1 MSTLSAPPHRLRKLL
16 GDGSISPRKAF
27 WSAFVAF
34 FAISGLWAVNN
45 PLMASVDEPAHMIKA
60 ASVVLGSE
68 DVSTDG
74 DVTGVG
80 LVEVPLLYNAIATFA
95 NCLAFQTDVT
105 ASCQPEISGDTD
117 QIVSVMTSA
126 VNYNPL
132 YYAVVG
138 LPALLPG
145 EGGEYTAYLMR
156 LINAL
161 VSSAVLALAVR
172 TIAEMPRRRWMALGL
187 LVPLT
192 PTFINLT
199 GSINPQSFEVTG
211 SVLLWVTLLALLRT
225 PDPDLLGRR
234 VVRLVIATT
243 LVAHARGLGPFF
255 VVLVLLLCIGT
266 SPWKNLVSLV
276 RQRKAQIGIALCV
289 ISCALATAWILFGNA
304 LPDRAVGSGI
314 SDRDTFLY
322 SAGNTSYYLNQ
333 LVAALGWLDVP
344 FPVWFYMVYAA
355 VVGVM
360 MFLGWSAGAWRDR
373 LGIVVIAV
381 LILAMPI
388 AIQVAQAPTIGWFWQ
403 GRYIFPVAIGLS
415 FVCALAIEKRPS
427 ALDVRTTR
435 NLVTTAALV
444 LVGLQ
449 VAALVFNLHR
459 YINGGHGGW
468 FKLDAESWL
477 PPVNLVVL
485 LVTYAAAWLAFA
497 VIALRATTP
506 REARPADEIVSSPPT
521 SELPSEDSPLVQGA
535 DARPVPGAS

>member
-1 MSTLSAPPHRLRKLL
+1 MSSLSATLRRRRGLV
-16 GDGSISPRKAF
+16 GDGRMSPRKAF
-27 WSAFVAF
+27 WSSFLAF
-34 FAISGLWAVNN
+34 FVISGLWAVNN

-74 DVTGVG
+74 GVTGIG
-80 LVEVPLLYNAIATFA
+80 LVEIPLLYNTIATFA
-95 NCLAFQTDVT
+95 NCLAFQPEAT
-105 ASCQPEISGDTD
+105 ASCQPEITGDIE
-117 QIVSVMTSA
+117 QIATIPTSA

-138 LPALLPG
+138 LPALIPDD
-145 EGGEYTAYLMR
+145 GGEYTAYLMR

-187 LVPLT
+187 LLPLT

-211 SVLLWVTLLALLRT
+211 SVLLWVTLLALLRA
-225 PDPDLLGRR
+225 PDPGVLARR
-234 VVRLVIATT
+234 ATRLVIATT

-255 VVLVLLLCIGT
+255 VVLIVLLCVGT
-266 SPWKNLVSLV
+266 SPWKNLVALV
-276 RQRKAQIGIALCV
+276 RQRSAQIAIVLCV
-289 ISCALATAWILFGNA
+289 LSCALATAWILFGNA

-314 SDRDTFLY
+314 SDRDTFLH

-333 LVAALGWLDVP
+333 LVAALGWLDVA
-344 FPVWFYMVYAA
+344 FPTWFYMVYAA
-355 VVGVM
+355 LVGLM
-360 MFLGWSAGAWRDR
+360 MFLGWAAGSWRDR
-373 LGIVVIAV
+373 LGIVVVSALV
-381 LILAMPI
+381 LTLPI
-388 AIQVAQAPTIGWFWQ
+388 VIQVAQAPTIGWFWQ
-403 GRYIFPVAIGLS
+403 GRYIFPVAIGLT
-415 FVCALAIEKRPS
+415 FLCALAIERRPR
-427 ALDVRTTR
+427 ALDERMTR
-435 NLVTTAALV
+435 NLVTTTAVV

-459 YINGGHGGW
+459 YINGGNGGW

-485 LVTYAAAWLAFA
+485 LITYAAAWVAFA
-497 VIALRATTP
+497 VIALRAATP
-506 REARPADEIVSSPPT
+506 REARPADEVVSSPTT
-521 SELPSEDSPLVQGA
+521 SDLPPEGAPLVQSA
-535 DARPVPGAS
+535 DPRTAPGGS